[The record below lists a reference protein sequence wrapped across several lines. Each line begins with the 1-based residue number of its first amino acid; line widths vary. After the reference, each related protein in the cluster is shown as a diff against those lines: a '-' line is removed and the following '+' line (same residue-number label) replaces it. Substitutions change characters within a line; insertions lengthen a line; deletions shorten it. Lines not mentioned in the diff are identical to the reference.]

1 MRDVSNMSN
10 MSNTSQRFTRQD
22 LRELVLLTAIGAVVG
37 LAHLGLRPELPVLA
51 EPAAACTLDGMPEPA
66 AEPVVEAPAASMEP
80 AVPMTPVS
88 APAGG
93 AP

>member
-1 MRDVSNMSN
+1 M
-10 MSNTSQRFTRQD
+10 FTRQD
-22 LRELVLLTAIGAVVG
+22 LRELALLTALGTLAG
-37 LAHLGLRPELPVLA
+37 LVHLGLRPAFPMLA
-51 EPAAACTLDGMPEPA
+51 EPAAACTLDGLPEDAVP
-66 AEPVVEAPAASMEP
+66 ESVVEAPAASMEP